1 VDNKGNKHSQ
11 PPIVKTMILS
21 DGNPAGKYTKKQLLG
36 FYRAEFAL
44 VRKHEA
50 FSKAWKWTR
59 T

>member
-1 VDNKGNKHSQ
+1 
-11 PPIVKTMILS
+11 MILS